1 MVVENGETVNI
12 WKVVTRPGGETGE
25 NVRRSLLY
33 SRVRG
38 RPMLRG
44 EMGYVFS
51 LELYKDW
58 KETMIWPT
66 AFDSRPLL
74 KAKVLLGHKSYLC
87 SSKIVVT
94 KTWWLQLL
102 W

>member
-1 MVVENGETVNI
+1 MVVENGETVNM
-12 WKVVTRPGGETGE
+12 WKVVTTPGGETGE

-94 KTWWLQLL
+94 KTW
-102 W
+102 